1 MESEA
6 RYDARE
12 SFGHVLHR
20 VPILFADPIN
30 DKVHNACVLCG
41 FYDLLCLAE
50 NSGILQVTVRIEQSH
65 HQFGNLKTL
74 CEVGSRI
81 RIRKKSHVVAT
92 VT

>member
-30 DKVHNACVLCG
+30 GEVHNTRVLCG
-41 FYDLLCLAE
+41 FYELLCLRE
-50 NSGILQVTVRIEQSH
+50 DSRVLQVTVGIE
-65 HQFGNLKTL
+65 
-74 CEVGSRI
+74 
-81 RIRKKSHVVAT
+81 
-92 VT
+92 